1 MADRKTLGII
11 GFILGG
17 VTAAV
22 MIVGAMVVQSHID
35 GRLTLDGQDRPMV
48 SASLPSIVR

>member
-22 MIVGAMVVQSHID
+22 MIVGVLVVRSHLD
-35 GRLTLDGQDRPMV
+35 GRLALDGQQRPVV
-48 SASLPSIVR
+48 SASLPSILR